1 MALVP
6 SDENDE
12 AERCLASALRI
23 LAYRFNSV
31 VELRRKLA
39 AKEFDPAV
47 IEGII
52 ESLTA
57 ERWLDDE
64 RFAGALVRTRA
75 LKRLGPQRI
84 RRDLRAAGVDD
95 DIAARALRQN
105 IDPEAEKSAAIALCE
120 KKMRIIARR
129 HGAAYLR
136 TDEGRKKLA
145 AYLLNHGY
153 EAGRAFEVI
162 NLCTKRVASSE

>member
-1 MALVP
+1 MAAVG

-12 AERCLASALRI
+12 VERCLASAMRI
-23 LAYRFNSV
+23 LDYRFNSV
-31 VELRRKLA
+31 VELRQKLA
-39 AKEFDPAV
+39 AKEFDSGV
-47 IEGII
+47 IDGII
-52 ESLTA
+52 ERLSA
-57 ERWLDDE
+57 EGWLDDE

-75 LKRLGPQRI
+75 LKRLGPHRI
-84 RRDLRAAGVDD
+84 RRELRAKGVSDD
-95 DIAARALRQN
+95 VAARALRQN
-105 IDPEAEKSAAIALCE
+105 IDPEAEKAAAIALCE

-153 EAGRAFEVI
+153 EAGRVFEVI
-162 NLCTKRVASSE
+162 DLCVKRVASS